1 MLRTHTCGELT
12 AKQAKKTVVLTG
24 WVNSYR
30 DLGSLIFIDLR
41 DRYGL
46 TQARFD
52 VAKGDPEVLNILKE
66 IKLIDLGVDFM
77 TISGHKS
84 YAPKGI
90 AALLINSNLRDFK
103 QELIMPIITGGG
115 QEFGWRSSTENVGG
129 IIGLAMAIIRKEDI
143 IMIFTGTPK
152 MKLLR
157 GQNSIA
163 KILDTSSI
171 VDGRIADI
179 CKTGFV
185 EGDMIIPRFVL
196 KELQQVADSQDPL
209 KRSRGRRGLD
219 ILNKMRKEKKV
230 NIRIVER
237 DFVEIRDVDAK
248 LIKMAK
254 VMGAKVITNDYNLN
268 KIAELEGVEVL
279 NINELAN
286 SLKPYVLPGEELRV
300 QIIREGKESDQ
311 GVGYLDDGT
320 MVVVEGGKKYINV
333 VIDTIVTSVLQT
345 PAGRMIFAKP
355 RGKM

>member
-1 MLRTHTCGELT
+1 MTNSG
-12 AKQAKKTVVLTG
+12 KW
-24 WVNSYR
+24 WVIT
-30 DLGSLIFIDLR
+30 LIIIVFI
-41 DRYGL
+41 
-46 TQARFD
+46 
-52 VAKGDPEVLNILKE
+52 LNILVYRSMQPSLNIGSWLE
-66 IKLIDLGVDFM
+66 IVL
-77 TISGHKS
+77 
-84 YAPKGI
+84 
-90 AALLINSNLRDFK
+90 
-103 QELIMPIITGGG
+103 ITGIFGVVFYFIQKYAGFYCVEQFKKFSLVFNRMSAIDILVALGG
-115 QEFGWRSSTENVGG
+115 LIVGLVIGVLLTYPISFLHFQNTSLPLLVTVGCG
-129 IIGLAMAIIRKEDI
+129 IIGFTIAVIRKEDI
-143 IMIFTGTPK
+143 IMIFTGIPK

-157 GQNSIA
+157 GQNNIA

-230 NIRIVER
+230 NIRITDR
-237 DFVEIRDVDAK
+237 DFIEIRDVDAK
-248 LIKMAK
+248 LIKLAK
-254 VMGAKVITNDYNLN
+254 VMGAKVITNDFNLN

-300 QIIREGKESDQ
+300 QVIREGKESDQ

-320 MVVVEGGKKYINV
+320 MVVIESGKKYINNI
-333 VIDTIVTSVLQT
+333 IDTIVTSVLQT

-355 RGKM
+355 RGKL

>member
-1 MLRTHTCGELT
+1 
-12 AKQAKKTVVLTG
+12 
-24 WVNSYR
+24 
-30 DLGSLIFIDLR
+30 
-41 DRYGL
+41 
-46 TQARFD
+46 
-52 VAKGDPEVLNILKE
+52 
-66 IKLIDLGVDFM
+66 
-77 TISGHKS
+77 
-84 YAPKGI
+84 
-90 AALLINSNLRDFK
+90 
-103 QELIMPIITGGG
+103 
-115 QEFGWRSSTENVGG
+115 
-129 IIGLAMAIIRKEDI
+129 
-143 IMIFTGTPK
+143 
-152 MKLLR
+152 
-157 GQNSIA
+157 
-163 KILDTSSI
+163 
-171 VDGRIADI
+171 
-179 CKTGFV
+179 
-185 EGDMIIPRFVL
+185 
-196 KELQQVADSQDPL
+196 L

>member
-1 MLRTHTCGELT
+1 MTSGGKWGYIVSIIIVFILSTLIYRSLQTSLNLYSWLGIILI
-12 AKQAKKTVVLTG
+12 TG
-24 WVNSYR
+24 IYSFIAYLSQKYTGFFFLEKWNKISLAVNRLSAI
-30 DLGSLIFIDLR
+30 DILVALGGLIV
-41 DRYGL
+41 GL
-46 TQARFD
+46 
-52 VAKGDPEVLNILKE
+52 VIG
-66 IKLIDLGVDFM
+66 
-77 TISGHKS
+77 
-84 YAPKGI
+84 
-90 AALLINSNLRDFK
+90 ALLTYPLSFLYSK
-103 QELIMPIITGGG
+103 IT
-115 QEFGWRSSTENVGG
+115 TLPLLVTLACG
-129 IIGLAMAIIRKEDI
+129 IIGLALAIIRKEDI
-143 IMIFTGTPK
+143 IMIFTGIPK

-157 GQNSIA
+157 GQNNIA

-237 DFVEIRDVDAK
+237 DFIEIRDVDAK

>member
-1 MLRTHTCGELT
+1 
-12 AKQAKKTVVLTG
+12 
-24 WVNSYR
+24 
-30 DLGSLIFIDLR
+30 
-41 DRYGL
+41 
-46 TQARFD
+46 
-52 VAKGDPEVLNILKE
+52 
-66 IKLIDLGVDFM
+66 
-77 TISGHKS
+77 
-84 YAPKGI
+84 
-90 AALLINSNLRDFK
+90 
-103 QELIMPIITGGG
+103 
-115 QEFGWRSSTENVGG
+115 
-129 IIGLAMAIIRKEDI
+129 
-143 IMIFTGTPK
+143 
-152 MKLLR
+152 
-157 GQNSIA
+157 
-163 KILDTSSI
+163 LDTSSI

>member
-1 MLRTHTCGELT
+1 MTKGGKRWYITLLIVVFILSTLICRSLQTSLNIRLWLEIIFITGIFSVVFYFVQKYAGFFFVEKFKKLT
-12 AKQAKKTVVLTG
+12 LIMNRMSAIDILVALGGLIVGLVIGVLFTYPLSFLH
-24 WVNSYR
+24 VNSTSLPLLVT
-30 DLGSLIFIDLR
+30 LGC
-41 DRYGL
+41 
-46 TQARFD
+46 
-52 VAKGDPEVLNILKE
+52 
-66 IKLIDLGVDFM
+66 
-77 TISGHKS
+77 
-84 YAPKGI
+84 
-90 AALLINSNLRDFK
+90 
-103 QELIMPIITGGG
+103 
-115 QEFGWRSSTENVGG
+115 G
-129 IIGLAMAIIRKEDI
+129 IIGFTLAVIRKEDI
-143 IMIFTGTPK
+143 IMIFTGIPK

-157 GQNSIA
+157 GQNNTA

-179 CKTGFV
+179 CKTSFV

-230 NIRIVER
+230 NIRIIDR
-237 DFVEIRDVDAK
+237 DFIEIRDVDAK
-248 LIKMAK
+248 LIKLAK
-254 VMGAKVITNDYNLN
+254 AMGAKVITNDFNLN

-300 QIIREGKESDQ
+300 QVIREGKESDQ

-320 MVVVEGGKKYINV
+320 MVVIEGGKKYINA
-333 VIDTIVTSVLQT
+333 IIETIVTSVLQT

>member
-1 MLRTHTCGELT
+1 
-12 AKQAKKTVVLTG
+12 
-24 WVNSYR
+24 
-30 DLGSLIFIDLR
+30 
-41 DRYGL
+41 
-46 TQARFD
+46 
-52 VAKGDPEVLNILKE
+52 
-66 IKLIDLGVDFM
+66 
-77 TISGHKS
+77 
-84 YAPKGI
+84 
-90 AALLINSNLRDFK
+90 
-103 QELIMPIITGGG
+103 
-115 QEFGWRSSTENVGG
+115 
-129 IIGLAMAIIRKEDI
+129 
-143 IMIFTGTPK
+143 

-157 GQNSIA
+157 GQNNIA

-219 ILNKMRKEKKV
+219 ILNKMRKEQNV

-237 DFVEIRDVDAK
+237 DFIEIRDVDAK

-300 QIIREGKESDQ
+300 QIIREERIRSRWGI
-311 GVGYLDDGT
+311 LT
-320 MVVVEGGKKYINV
+320 ME
-333 VIDTIVTSVLQT
+333 
-345 PAGRMIFAKP
+345 PW
-355 RGKM
+355 

>member
-1 MLRTHTCGELT
+1 EGFPGDQRRHARTRVNLP
-12 AKQAKKTVVLTG
+12 ARATVVNGSRQKEYPCVVL
-24 WVNSYR
+24 
-30 DLGSLIFIDLR
+30 DLGPGGVLLTYPISFLPFKNPSLPLLVTVGCGAL
-41 DRYGL
+41 GL
-46 TQARFD
+46 
-52 VAKGDPEVLNILKE
+52 
-66 IKLIDLGVDFM
+66 
-77 TISGHKS
+77 
-84 YAPKGI
+84 
-90 AALLINSNLRDFK
+90 
-103 QELIMPIITGGG
+103 
-115 QEFGWRSSTENVGG
+115 
-129 IIGLAMAIIRKEDI
+129 GLSLWRKED
-143 IMIFTGTPK
+143 MIVVFTGIPK

-157 GQNSIA
+157 GQNSTA

-185 EGDMIIPRFVL
+185 EGDMVIPRFVL

-237 DFVEIRDVDAK
+237 DFSEIRDVDAK
-248 LIKMAK
+248 LIKLAK
-254 VMGAKVITNDYNLN
+254 VMGAKVITNDFNLN

-300 QIIREGKESDQ
+300 QIIREGKEQDQ

-320 MVVVEGGKKYINV
+320 MVVIEGGRKYINT
-333 VIDTIVTSVLQT
+333 IMETIVTSVLQT
-345 PAGRMIFAKP
+345 PAGRMIFVKP
-355 RGKM
+355 RGKYNNS

>member
-1 MLRTHTCGELT
+1 
-12 AKQAKKTVVLTG
+12 
-24 WVNSYR
+24 
-30 DLGSLIFIDLR
+30 
-41 DRYGL
+41 
-46 TQARFD
+46 
-52 VAKGDPEVLNILKE
+52 
-66 IKLIDLGVDFM
+66 
-77 TISGHKS
+77 
-84 YAPKGI
+84 
-90 AALLINSNLRDFK
+90 
-103 QELIMPIITGGG
+103 
-115 QEFGWRSSTENVGG
+115 
-129 IIGLAMAIIRKEDI
+129 
-143 IMIFTGTPK
+143 

-157 GQNSIA
+157 GQNNIA

-237 DFVEIRDVDAK
+237 DFIEIRDVDAK

-311 GVGYLDDGT
+311 GVGYWT
-320 MVVVEGGKKYINV
+320 MEPWWWLREEKN
-333 VIDTIVTSVLQT
+333 TSML
-345 PAGRMIFAKP
+345 
-355 RGKM
+355 

>member
-1 MLRTHTCGELT
+1 MT
-12 AKQAKKTVVLTG
+12 TG
-24 WVNSYR
+24 GTLGYIISIIIVFILSTLIYR
-30 DLGSLIFIDLR
+30 SQE
-41 DRYGL
+41 
-46 TQARFD
+46 TS
-52 VAKGDPEVLNILKE
+52 LNIYSWLG
-66 IKLIDLGVDFM
+66 IILITAIFGTFFYLFRKYAGFYFLENLNKFSLSFNRMSAIDILVALG
-77 TISGHKS
+77 G
-84 YAPKGI
+84 
-90 AALLINSNLRDFK
+90 L
-103 QELIMPIITGGG
+103 
-115 QEFGWRSSTENVGG
+115 
-129 IIGLAMAIIRKEDI
+129 IIGLVIGVLLTYPLSFLHIQNTMIPFIVTLICGIVGLALGIVRKED
-143 IMIFTGTPK
+143 IMIFTGIPK

-157 GQNSIA
+157 GQNNIA

-237 DFVEIRDVDAK
+237 DFIEVRDVDAK

-254 VMGAKVITNDYNLN
+254 VMGAKVITNDFNLN

-286 SLKPYVLPGEELRV
+286 SLKPYVLPGEELKV
-300 QIIREGKESDQ
+300 QVIREGKESDQ

-320 MVVVEGGKKYINV
+320 MVVIEGGKKYINT
-333 VIDTIVTSVLQT
+333 VIDTVVTSVLQT

-355 RGKM
+355 RGK